1 LFLKYEFVHIKRIVE
16 TKMPPHT
23 NQPAN
28 HTVQVDA
35 KNQQPVIS
43 NVNHIAGYFVI
54 SIPILLFFS
63 IIGYKKYRKTVYR
76 RRVAKLERLWRIDV
90 DEKTR

>member
-1 LFLKYEFVHIKRIVE
+1 
-16 TKMPPHT
+16 MPPHT

-35 KNQQPVIS
+35 RNQQPGVSSI
-43 NVNHIAGYFVI
+43 NNIAGYFVI
-54 SIPILLFFS
+54 SIPIILFVS
-63 IIGYKKYRKTVYR
+63 IFGYKKYRKTVYR
-76 RRVAKLERLWRIDV
+76 RRVAKLERLWHIDV